1 MTIASNRVFLF
12 VHLRAAAGGWQA
24 LNERVTAVLADW
36 PAVVRVGSFMG
47 LFGISN
53 QELFVLLSL
62 PAGEDGRT
70 ELRVR
75 LPADV
80 ELVDT
85 LALRATARPSDDAPL
100 TRAGVYVFRFFDVR
114 ATDVAEVVELSRV
127 AWQTFEPD
135 AQYAAEPMG
144 LFRFADSSAE
154 RGRMMLLTWY
164 DNLTSWE
171 RSRTPHPE
179 ATANFQRRATLSRS
193 ALAIATR
200 LIA

>member
-12 VHLRAAAGGWQA
+12 VHLRAVSGGWQA
-24 LNERVTAVLADW
+24 LNERANAALAGW
-36 PAVVRVGSFMG
+36 PAAIRVGSFMG

-53 QELFVLLSL
+53 QEMFVLLSL

-75 LPADV
+75 LPADI

-114 ATDVAEVVELSRV
+114 AADVAEVVELSRV
-127 AWQTFEPD
+127 AWQTFELD

-144 LFRFADSSAE
+144 LFRFDDPSAE

-179 ATANFQRRATLSRS
+179 ATANFQRRAALSRS

>member
-12 VHLRAAAGGWQA
+12 VHLRAASGGWQA

-70 ELRVR
+70 ELRAR

-100 TRAGVYVFRFFDVR
+100 TRAGVYGLVSIRRFVGRAWPHDAADLVRQPDV
-114 ATDVAEVVELSRV
+114 L
-127 AWQTFEPD
+127 
-135 AQYAAEPMG
+135 G
-144 LFRFADSSAE
+144 
-154 RGRMMLLTWY
+154 
-164 DNLTSWE
+164 
-171 RSRTPHPE
+171 
-179 ATANFQRRATLSRS
+179 
-193 ALAIATR
+193 AIAHP
-200 LIA
+200 AS

>member
-70 ELRVR
+70 ELRAR

-85 LALRATARPSDDAPL
+85 LALRATVRPSDDASL

-114 ATDVAEVVELSRV
+114 AADVAEVVELSRV

-144 LFRFADSSAE
+144 LFRFADASAE

>member
-12 VHLRAAAGGWQA
+12 VHLRAASGGWQA
-24 LNERVTAVLADW
+24 LNKRANAALAGW
-36 PAVVRVGSFMG
+36 PAVIRVGSFMG

-53 QELFVLLSL
+53 QALFVLLSL

-70 ELRVR
+70 ELRAR
-75 LPADV
+75 LPADI

-100 TRAGVYVFRFFDVR
+100 TRAGVYVFRFFDVG
-114 ATDVAEVVELSRV
+114 AADVAEVVALSRI
-127 AWQTFEPD
+127 AWQTFELD

-144 LFRFADSSAE
+144 LFRFDDPSAE

-179 ATANFQRRATLSRS
+179 ATANFQRRAALSRS

>member
-24 LNERVTAVLADW
+24 LNERATAVLADW

-53 QELFVLLSL
+53 QGLFGLLSL

-70 ELRVR
+70 ELRAR
-75 LPADV
+75 LPVDI

-100 TRAGVYVFRFFDVR
+100 TRAGVYGFRFFDVR
-114 ATDVAEVVELSRV
+114 AADVAEVVELSRV

-144 LFRFADSSAE
+144 LFRFDDASAE

-179 ATANFQRRATLSRS
+179 ATANFQRRATLSRP